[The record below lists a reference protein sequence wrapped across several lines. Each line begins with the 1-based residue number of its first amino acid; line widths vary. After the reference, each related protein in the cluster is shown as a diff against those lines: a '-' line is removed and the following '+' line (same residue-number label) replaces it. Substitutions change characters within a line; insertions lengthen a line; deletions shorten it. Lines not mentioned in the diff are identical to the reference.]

1 MTETIKVQ
9 TRKNKAKPFLKNIQN
24 RIDSLMAVPRRTKED
39 SIIVERLRYSITML
53 K

>member
-1 MTETIKVQ
+1 MTEAIRIQ
-9 TRKNKAKPFLKNIQN
+9 SRKNKAKPFLKNIQN

-39 SIIVERLRYSITML
+39 DVVIERLRYSLTML